1 MSHLS
6 QLLDILYTVE
16 INHTQVRDATMKWAE
31 SNLIS
36 KEELDLYHEDREF
49 FIRRLEG
56 FIAKQS
62 VRKAAESDRIL
73 TLCLA
78 AAQAW
83 LDENR
88 NG

>member
-16 INHTQVRDATMKWAE
+16 INHTQVRDATEWAE

-36 KEELDLYHEDREF
+36 KEELFQYHEDRKF